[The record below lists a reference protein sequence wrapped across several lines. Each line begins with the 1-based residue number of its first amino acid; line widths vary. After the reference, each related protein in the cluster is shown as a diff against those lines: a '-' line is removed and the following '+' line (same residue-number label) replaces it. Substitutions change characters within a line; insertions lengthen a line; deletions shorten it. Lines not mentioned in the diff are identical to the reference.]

1 MSNFRNSNVG
11 QNTVFNVNDTH
22 PLIPNSQ
29 NYTYYKKYV
38 SVHSEDRDYIKF
50 PNSSLFEIELPEDYL
65 NVGAVKLVDWTFPA
79 NYSTFSPLSSNITM
93 TFLINNPYNPG
104 EHEFSD
110 ALQEAIFTALY
121 NNKNNNYRIIIEEGF
136 YNPDQMS
143 TELTNKF
150 NDAVNTVIKNYFT
163 DNISIPG
170 YAELLAQFI
179 SSGGYNQFVIVYNT
193 VGQKLWFG
201 NKSSGFILTN
211 STSIINDYL
220 SSKCDLPKLPDFSSW
235 GLPGYLGLDRCDIES
250 TSIIDFVPR
259 FYYGD
264 VYPGDNGYWLLPDLP
279 TAQVSFITATY
290 KINLF
295 GVSYIYMEID
305 GLNCIDETSPFNIS
319 NFTLTTN
326 KTNGIVNSSFAKLAV
341 PTTPMSQWFD
351 RDSHPYKLYLPPAE
365 RIRKLKFK
373 LRYHNGQLVNFGVFN
388 YSFTI
393 EFTLYSSQ
401 QLREYKLFQPT
412 LGGINANF

>member
-1 MSNFRNSNVG
+1 MSGFRSSNPLG
-11 QNTVFNVNDTH
+11 EQTMFNVNKTH

-29 NYTYYKKYV
+29 DYTLYKKYV

-50 PNSSLFEIELPEDYL
+50 PNSSSFEIELPEDYL
-65 NVGAVKLVDWTFPA
+65 NVGAVRLADWTFPA
-79 NYSTFSPLSSNITM
+79 NYSTFSPLTSNITM

-110 ALQEAIFTALY
+110 TLQEAIFTALY

-150 NDAVNTVIKNYFT
+150 NEAVNIVIKKYFT
-163 DNISIPG
+163 DNG
-170 YAELLAQFI
+170 YTDLLSQFI

-235 GLPGYLGLDRCDIES
+235 GLPGYLGLDRCDISS
-250 TSIIDFVPR
+250 TSIVDFVPR

-279 TAQVSFITATY
+279 TAQVHFLDATY

-326 KTNGIVNSSFAKLAV
+326 KTNGVVNSAFAKIAV

-351 RDSHPYKLYLPPAE
+351 KIAQPYKLYLPPAE
-365 RIRKLKFK
+365 RIRKLKIK

-388 YSFTI
+388 YSFTL

-401 QLREYKLFQPT
+401 QLRDYKLFQPSI
-412 LGGINANF
+412 GGTNPNF

>member
-1 MSNFRNSNVG
+1 MSNFRSSNPLG
-11 QNTVFNVNDTH
+11 EQTVYNVNKTH

-29 NYTYYKKYV
+29 NYTSYKKYV
-38 SVHSEDRDYIKF
+38 SIHSEDRDFIKY
-50 PNSSLFEIELPEDYL
+50 PSSSSFEIELPEDYL
-65 NVGAVKLVDWTFPA
+65 NVSTVRLVDWTFPA
-79 NYSTFSPLSSNITM
+79 NYSTFSPLTSNITM

-104 EHEFSD
+104 EHEYSD
-110 ALQEAIFTALY
+110 SLQEAIFTALY
-121 NNKNNNYRIIIEEGF
+121 NNKNNNYSIIIEEGF

-143 TELTNKF
+143 AELTNKF
-150 NDAVNTVIKNYFT
+150 NEAVTIVIKKYFT
-163 DNISIPG
+163 DNIIVPG
-170 YAELLAQFI
+170 YSDLLVQFI
-179 SSGGYNQFVIVYNT
+179 SSGGYNQFVVVYNT

-250 TSIIDFVPR
+250 TSKPDFVPR

-279 TAQVSFITATY
+279 TAQVSFIMATY

-295 GVSYIYMEID
+295 GISYMYMEID
-305 GLNCIDETSPFNIS
+305 GLNNIDETSPYNIS

-326 KTNGIVNSSFAKLAV
+326 KTNGIVNSAFAKIAV

-351 RDSHPYKLYLPPAE
+351 REALPYKLYLPPAE
-365 RIRKLKFK
+365 RIRKLKIK
-373 LRYHNGQLVNFGVFN
+373 LRYHNGQQVNFGVFN
-388 YSFTI
+388 YAFTL
-393 EFTLYSSQ
+393 EFLLYSSQ
-401 QLREYKLFQPT
+401 QLREYRLFQPGT
-412 LGGINANF
+412 GGTNM